1 MSSRAERSE
10 GEWKDVDHLAIAVD
24 PLSLKM
30 DKLRFCLLCGTDRL
44 RPHNDR
50 D

>member
-30 DKLRFCLLCGTDRL
+30 GQASLLPALRY
-44 RPHNDR
+44 
-50 D
+50 